1 MGGVIS
7 CGALATKI
15 RAMKSRLLKEED
27 FERLAGMESVSQ
39 AVAYL
44 KQLPSYR
51 AVLEAQNETELS
63 QQELERL
70 VVGTLYY
77 DFSKLYLFCDKSQ
90 KKFLEFYFGK
100 FEINVI
106 KRALRR
112 IFNHGDRT
120 GESRELRAFFQ
131 KLSHIHMEEMSR
143 AETIPQLISALR
155 DTGYRKV
162 FIRLEAAKEST
173 LFDYEMMLDLYYFSE
188 IWKNK
193 SKILKGAD
201 ERMLTRTF
209 GSQIDLL
216 NLTWIY
222 RAKRYYQ
229 LPKASVAALA
239 IPITYRLHEYELG
252 RMIGAEDEK
261 EFEEILEHTYYGRH
275 FKEITGGELERLY
288 QQFLNRIYGEERR
301 KNPYSLAVVTAYLH
315 DKEEEIDKLTT
326 VLEGVRYGLEPKE
339 TLAYIGQAAG
349 QETGI

>member
-27 FERLAGMESVSQ
+27 FERLAGRESVTQ

-44 KQLPSYR
+44 RQLPSYQ
-51 AVLEAQNETELS
+51 AVLEGQNDTELS

-70 VVGTLYY
+70 AVGTLYY
-77 DFSKLYLFCDKSQ
+77 DFSKLYLFCDKGQ
-90 KKFLEFYFGK
+90 KKLLEFYFGK

-131 KLSHIHMEEMSR
+131 KLSRIHMEEMSQ
-143 AETIPQLISALR
+143 AETVPQLLSALR

-162 FIRLEAAKEST
+162 LAHLESVKEAS
-173 LFDYEMMLDLYYFSE
+173 LFDYEMALDMHYFSK
-188 IWKNK
+188 IWKK
-193 SKILKGAD
+193 KDKMLKGRDLA
-201 ERMLTRTF
+201 MLTRTF

-222 RAKRYYQ
+222 RAKTYYQ
-229 LPKASVAALA
+229 LPRASVAALA
-239 IPITYRLHEYELG
+239 IPITYRLHEREIG
-252 RMIGAEDEK
+252 RMIEASNEK
-261 EFEEILEHTYYGRH
+261 ELQEVLEHTYYGRH
-275 FKEITGGELERLY
+275 FTEITGGELENLY
-288 QQFLNRIYGEERR
+288 RQLLNRIYKEESR

-326 VLEGVRYGLEPKE
+326 VLEGVRYGLEPGE
-339 TLAYIGQAAG
+339 SLAYIGQAAG
-349 QETGI
+349 